1 MTSLERRG
9 NAIAFAFTA
18 FFFVTF
24 LIFSLALKFKPQ
36 EKFQALTINLASSPV
51 EKKSLPET
59 TLQKKNL
66 PSENQS
72 SKEVEKIKSVEA
84 KKVPEEKSVSKKNE
98 IAKKELPASSEKQNT
113 FEEPKI
119 KRSVEQLMAENNSSA
134 KKTAEWNENFFD
146 DSQTVQSKN
155 IFEAQNKSSVK
166 SSVEGTAAKS
176 SAEKNSGVSSSS
188 ESARSGNEDV
198 SEETKNSLAN
208 IKNTFSSSSVS
219 GNIKSKTSVASQ
231 TAGGKLSIKMSDG
244 KSRELLYPKNPV
256 IFISEENAR
265 LVDETKKVIVCFKVR
280 ADGTVPLTG
289 ISIVPSSLLPLQ
301 IQAEIKEQIQ
311 LWRFSEESSGLDGTA
326 SFDYT
331 LEIR

>member
-18 FFFVTF
+18 FFFLAF
-24 LIFSLALKFKPQ
+24 LIFSLAVKFKPQ
-36 EKFQALTINLASSPV
+36 EKFQVLTINLASFPI
-51 EKKSLPET
+51 EKKSLQET
-59 TLQKKNL
+59 TLQKKDV
-66 PSENQS
+66 PSKNQS
-72 SKEVEKIKSVEA
+72 SKDVEKIKPVEP
-84 KKVPEEKSVSKKNE
+84 KKIPEEKSSSQKNK
-98 IAKKELPASSEKQNT
+98 IVKNGLPVSSEKQKT

-119 KRSVEQLMAENNSSA
+119 KKSVEQLMAENNSSA
-134 KKTAEWNENFFD
+134 KKTAEWNESFFD

-155 IFEAQNKSSVK
+155 ISEAQNKSSVK

-176 SAEKNSGVSSSS
+176 SAEKTSGVSSSS
-188 ESARSGNEDV
+188 ESAGSGNADV
-198 SEETKNSLAN
+198 SEETESSLAN
-208 IKNTFSSSSVS
+208 IKNTFSSSVS

-231 TAGGKLSIKMSDG
+231 NSGGKLSIKMSDG

-256 IFISEENAR
+256 IFISEENAK
-265 LVDETKKVIVCFKVR
+265 LVDETKKVIVRFKVR
-280 ADGTVPLTG
+280 ADGTVPVTG
-289 ISIVPSSLLPLQ
+289 ISILPSSLLPLQ

>member
-18 FFFVTF
+18 FFFLAF
-24 LIFSLALKFKPQ
+24 LIFSLAVKFKPQ
-36 EKFQALTINLASSPV
+36 EKFQVLTINLASFPV
-51 EKKSLPET
+51 EKKSLQET
-59 TLQKKNL
+59 TLQKKDV
-66 PSENQS
+66 PSKNQS
-72 SKEVEKIKSVEA
+72 SKDVEKIKPVEP
-84 KKVPEEKSVSKKNE
+84 KKIPEEKSSSQKNK
-98 IAKKELPASSEKQNT
+98 IVKNGLPVSSEKQKT

-119 KRSVEQLMAENNSSA
+119 KKSVEQLMAENNSSA

-155 IFEAQNKSSVK
+155 ISEAQNKSSVK

-176 SAEKNSGVSSSS
+176 SAEKTSGVSSSS
-188 ESARSGNEDV
+188 ESAGSGNADV
-198 SEETKNSLAN
+198 SEETKSSLAN
-208 IKNTFSSSSVS
+208 IKNTFSSSVS

-231 TAGGKLSIKMSDG
+231 NSGGKLSIKMSDG

-256 IFISEENAR
+256 IFISEENAK
-265 LVDETKKVIVCFKVR
+265 LVDETKKVIVRFKVR
-280 ADGTVPLTG
+280 ADGTVPVTG
-289 ISIVPSSLLPLQ
+289 ISILPSSLLPLQ

>member
-18 FFFVTF
+18 FFFLAF
-24 LIFSLALKFKPQ
+24 LIFSLAVKFKPQ
-36 EKFQALTINLASSPV
+36 EKFQVLTINLASFPI
-51 EKKSLPET
+51 EKKSLQET
-59 TLQKKNL
+59 TLQKKDV
-66 PSENQS
+66 PSKNQS
-72 SKEVEKIKSVEA
+72 SKAVEKIKPVEP
-84 KKVPEEKSVSKKNE
+84 KKIPEEKSSSQKNK
-98 IAKKELPASSEKQNT
+98 IVKNGLPVSSEKQKT

-119 KRSVEQLMAENNSSA
+119 KKSVEQLMAENNSSA
-134 KKTAEWNENFFD
+134 KKTAEWNESFFD

-155 IFEAQNKSSVK
+155 ISEAQNKSSVK

-176 SAEKNSGVSSSS
+176 SAEKTSGVSSSS
-188 ESARSGNEDV
+188 ESAGSGNADV
-198 SEETKNSLAN
+198 SEETKSSLAN
-208 IKNTFSSSSVS
+208 IKNTFSSSVS

-231 TAGGKLSIKMSDG
+231 NSGGKLSIKMSDG

-256 IFISEENAR
+256 IFISEENAK
-265 LVDETKKVIVCFKVR
+265 LVDETKKVIVRFKVR
-280 ADGTVPLTG
+280 ADGTVPVTG
-289 ISIVPSSLLPLQ
+289 ISILPSSLLPLQ

>member
-9 NAIAFAFTA
+9 NAIAFVFTA
-18 FFFVTF
+18 FFFLAF
-24 LIFSLALKFKPQ
+24 LIFSLAVKFKPQ
-36 EKFQALTINLASSPV
+36 EKFQVLTINLASFPV
-51 EKKSLPET
+51 EKKSLQET
-59 TLQKKNL
+59 TLQKKDV
-66 PSENQS
+66 PSKNQS
-72 SKEVEKIKSVEA
+72 SKDVEKIKPVEP
-84 KKVPEEKSVSKKNE
+84 KKIPEEKSSSQKNK
-98 IAKKELPASSEKQNT
+98 IVKNGLPVSSEKQKT

-119 KRSVEQLMAENNSSA
+119 KKSVEQLMAENNSSA
-134 KKTAEWNENFFD
+134 KKTAEWNESFFD

-155 IFEAQNKSSVK
+155 ISEAQNKSSVK

-176 SAEKNSGVSSSS
+176 SAEKTSGVSSSS
-188 ESARSGNEDV
+188 ESAGSVNADV
-198 SEETKNSLAN
+198 SEETKSSLAN
-208 IKNTFSSSSVS
+208 IKNTFSSSVS

-231 TAGGKLSIKMSDG
+231 NSGGKLSIKMSDG

-256 IFISEENAR
+256 IFISEENAK
-265 LVDETKKVIVCFKVR
+265 LVDETKKVIVRFKVR
-280 ADGTVPLTG
+280 ADGTVPVTG
-289 ISIVPSSLLPLQ
+289 ISILPSSLLPLQ

>member
-18 FFFVTF
+18 FFFLAF
-24 LIFSLALKFKPQ
+24 LIFSLAVKFKPQ
-36 EKFQALTINLASSPV
+36 EKFQVLTINLASFPV
-51 EKKSLPET
+51 EKKSLQET
-59 TLQKKNL
+59 TLQKKDV
-66 PSENQS
+66 PSKNQS
-72 SKEVEKIKSVEA
+72 SKDVEKIKPVEP
-84 KKVPEEKSVSKKNE
+84 KKIPEEKSSSQKNK
-98 IAKKELPASSEKQNT
+98 IVKNGLPVSSEKQKT

-119 KRSVEQLMAENNSSA
+119 KKSVEQLMAENNSSA
-134 KKTAEWNENFFD
+134 KKTAEWNESFFD
-146 DSQTVQSKN
+146 DSQTVQSRN
-155 IFEAQNKSSVK
+155 ISEAQNKSSVK

-176 SAEKNSGVSSSS
+176 SAEKTSGVSSSS
-188 ESARSGNEDV
+188 ELAGSGNADV
-198 SEETKNSLAN
+198 SEETKSSLAN
-208 IKNTFSSSSVS
+208 IKNTFSSSVS

-231 TAGGKLSIKMSDG
+231 NSGGKLSIKMSDG

-256 IFISEENAR
+256 IFISEENAK
-265 LVDETKKVIVCFKVR
+265 LVDETKKVIVRFKVR
-280 ADGTVPLTG
+280 ADGTVPVTG
-289 ISIVPSSLLPLQ
+289 ISILPSSLLPLQ

>member
-9 NAIAFAFTA
+9 NAIAFVFTA
-18 FFFVTF
+18 FFFLAF
-24 LIFSLALKFKPQ
+24 LIFSLAVKFKPQ
-36 EKFQALTINLASSPV
+36 EKFQVLTINLASFPV
-51 EKKSLPET
+51 EKKSLQET
-59 TLQKKNL
+59 TLQKKDV
-66 PSENQS
+66 PSKNQS
-72 SKEVEKIKSVEA
+72 SKDVEKIKPVEP
-84 KKVPEEKSVSKKNE
+84 KKIPEEKSSSQKNK
-98 IAKKELPASSEKQNT
+98 IVKNGLPVSSEKQKT

-119 KRSVEQLMAENNSSA
+119 KKSVEQLMAENNSSA
-134 KKTAEWNENFFD
+134 KKTAEWNESFFD

-155 IFEAQNKSSVK
+155 ISEAQNKSSVK

-176 SAEKNSGVSSSS
+176 SAEKTSGVSSSS
-188 ESARSGNEDV
+188 ESARGGNADV
-198 SEETKNSLAN
+198 SEETKSSLAN
-208 IKNTFSSSSVS
+208 IKNTFSSSVS

-231 TAGGKLSIKMSDG
+231 NSGGKLSIKMSDG

-256 IFISEENAR
+256 IFISEENAK
-265 LVDETKKVIVCFKVR
+265 LVDETKKVIVRFKVR
-280 ADGTVPLTG
+280 ADGTVPVTG
-289 ISIVPSSLLPLQ
+289 ISILPSSLLPLQ

>member
-18 FFFVTF
+18 FFFLAF
-24 LIFSLALKFKPQ
+24 LIFSLAVKFKPQ
-36 EKFQALTINLASSPV
+36 EKFQVLTINLASFPV
-51 EKKSLPET
+51 EKKSLQET
-59 TLQKKNL
+59 TLQKKDV
-66 PSENQS
+66 PSKNQS
-72 SKEVEKIKSVEA
+72 SKAVEKIKPVEP
-84 KKVPEEKSVSKKNE
+84 KKIPEEKSSSQKNK
-98 IAKKELPASSEKQNT
+98 IVKNGLPVSSEKQKS

-119 KRSVEQLMAENNSSA
+119 KKSVEQLMAENNSSA
-134 KKTAEWNENFFD
+134 KKTAEWNESFFD

-155 IFEAQNKSSVK
+155 ISEAQNKSSVK

-176 SAEKNSGVSSSS
+176 SAEKTSGVSSSS
-188 ESARSGNEDV
+188 ESAGSGNADV
-198 SEETKNSLAN
+198 SEETKSSLAN
-208 IKNTFSSSSVS
+208 IKNTFSSSVS

-231 TAGGKLSIKMSDG
+231 NSGGKLSIKMSDG

-256 IFISEENAR
+256 IFISEENAK
-265 LVDETKKVIVCFKVR
+265 LVDETKKVIVRFKVR
-280 ADGTVPLTG
+280 ADGTVPVTG
-289 ISIVPSSLLPLQ
+289 ISILPSSLLPLQ

>member
-9 NAIAFAFTA
+9 NAIALAFTA
-18 FFFVTF
+18 FFFVAF
-24 LIFSLALKFKPQ
+24 LIFSLAVKFKPQ
-36 EKFQALTINLASSPV
+36 EKFQALTINLASFPV

-59 TLQKKNL
+59 TLQKKNV
-66 PSENQS
+66 PSKNQS
-72 SKEVEKIKSVEA
+72 SKEVENIKSVEP
-84 KKVPEEKSVSKKNE
+84 KKISEEKSVSQKNE
-98 IAKKELPASSEKQNT
+98 IEKKESASSEKQKT

-119 KRSVEQLMAENNSSA
+119 KKSVEQLMVENNSSA

-155 IFEAQNKSSVK
+155 VSEVKNKVLSK

-176 SAEKNSGVSSSS
+176 SVEKQSGVSSSS
-188 ESARSGNEDV
+188 ESTGNKNSEA

-208 IKNTFSSSSVS
+208 IKNTFSSSVS

-231 TAGGKLSIKMSDG
+231 NAGGKLSIKMSDG

-256 IFISEENAR
+256 IFISEENAK
-265 LVDETKKVIVCFKVR
+265 LVDETKKVIVRFKVL
-280 ADGTVPLTG
+280 ADGTVPVTG
-289 ISIVPSSLLPLQ
+289 ISIVPSSLLPPQ
-301 IQAEIKEQIQ
+301 IQTEIKEQIQ

>member
-9 NAIAFAFTA
+9 NAIAFAFTV
-18 FFFVTF
+18 FFFFGF
-24 LIFSLALKFKPQ
+24 LIFSLAVKFKPQ
-36 EKFQALTINLASSPV
+36 EKFQVLTINLASFPV

-59 TLQKKNL
+59 TLQKKDV
-66 PSENQS
+66 PSKNQS
-72 SKEVEKIKSVEA
+72 SKDVEKIKPVEP
-84 KKVPEEKSVSKKNE
+84 KKIPEEKSSSQKNK
-98 IAKKELPASSEKQNT
+98 IVKNGLPVSSEKQKT

-119 KRSVEQLMAENNSSA
+119 KKSVEQLMAENNSSA
-134 KKTAEWNENFFD
+134 KKTAEWNESFFD

-155 IFEAQNKSSVK
+155 ISEAQNKSSVK

-176 SAEKNSGVSSSS
+176 SAEKTSGVSSSS
-188 ESARSGNEDV
+188 ESAGSGNADV
-198 SEETKNSLAN
+198 SEETKSSLAN
-208 IKNTFSSSSVS
+208 IKNTFSSSVS

-231 TAGGKLSIKMSDG
+231 NSGGKLSIKMSDG

-256 IFISEENAR
+256 IFISEENAK
-265 LVDETKKVIVCFKVR
+265 LVDETKKVIVRFKVR
-280 ADGTVPLTG
+280 ADGTVPVTG
-289 ISIVPSSLLPLQ
+289 ISILPSSLLPLQ

>member
-18 FFFVTF
+18 FFFLAF
-24 LIFSLALKFKPQ
+24 LIFSLAVKFKPQ
-36 EKFQALTINLASSPV
+36 EKFQALTINLTSSPV

-59 TLQKKNL
+59 TLQKKNV
-66 PSENQS
+66 PSENQNL
-72 SKEVEKIKSVEA
+72 KEVEKTKTVEA
-84 KKVPEEKSVSKKNE
+84 KKIPEEKSVSQKNE
-98 IAKKELPASSEKQNT
+98 IVKKELPASSEKQNT

-119 KRSVEQLMAENNSSA
+119 KKSVEQLMAENNSSS
-134 KKTAEWNENFFD
+134 KKTAEWNEIFFD

-176 SAEKNSGVSSSS
+176 SAEKKSGVSSSS
-188 ESARSGNEDV
+188 ESARSGNENV

-208 IKNTFSSSSVS
+208 IKNTFSSSVS

-231 TAGGKLSIKMSDG
+231 SAGGKLSIKMSDG

-256 IFISEENAR
+256 IFISEENAK
-265 LVDETKKVIVCFKVR
+265 LVDETKKVIVRFKVR

-289 ISIVPSSLLPLQ
+289 ISIVPSSLLPPQ

-311 LWRFSEESSGLDGTA
+311 LWRFSEEPSGLDGTA

>member
-18 FFFVTF
+18 FFFLAF
-24 LIFSLALKFKPQ
+24 LIFSLAVKFKPQ
-36 EKFQALTINLASSPV
+36 EKFQVLTINLASFPV
-51 EKKSLPET
+51 EKKSLQET
-59 TLQKKNL
+59 TLQKKDV
-66 PSENQS
+66 PSKNKS
-72 SKEVEKIKSVEA
+72 SKDVEKIKPVEP
-84 KKVPEEKSVSKKNE
+84 KKIPEEKSSSQKNK
-98 IAKKELPASSEKQNT
+98 IVKNGLPVSSEKQKT

-119 KRSVEQLMAENNSSA
+119 KKSVEQLMAENNSSA

-155 IFEAQNKSSVK
+155 ISEAQNKSSVK

-176 SAEKNSGVSSSS
+176 SAEKTSGVSSSS
-188 ESARSGNEDV
+188 ESAGSGNADV
-198 SEETKNSLAN
+198 SEETKSSLAN
-208 IKNTFSSSSVS
+208 IKNTFSSSVS

-231 TAGGKLSIKMSDG
+231 NSGGKLSIKMSDG

-256 IFISEENAR
+256 IFISEENAK
-265 LVDETKKVIVCFKVR
+265 LVDETKKVIVRFKVR
-280 ADGTVPLTG
+280 ADGTVPVTG
-289 ISIVPSSLLPLQ
+289 ISILPSSLLPLQ

>member
-18 FFFVTF
+18 FFFLGF
-24 LIFSLALKFKPQ
+24 LIFSLAVKFKPQ
-36 EKFQALTINLASSPV
+36 EKFQVLTINLASFPV

-59 TLQKKNL
+59 TLQKKDV
-66 PSENQS
+66 PSKNQS
-72 SKEVEKIKSVEA
+72 SKDVEKIKPVEP
-84 KKVPEEKSVSKKNE
+84 KKNPEEKSSSQKNK
-98 IAKKELPASSEKQNT
+98 IVKNGLPVSSEKQKT

-119 KRSVEQLMAENNSSA
+119 KKSVEQLMTENNSSA
-134 KKTAEWNENFFD
+134 KKTAEWNESFFD

-155 IFEAQNKSSVK
+155 ISEAQNKSSVK

-176 SAEKNSGVSSSS
+176 SAEKTSGVSSSS
-188 ESARSGNEDV
+188 ESARSGNADV
-198 SEETKNSLAN
+198 SEETKSSLAN
-208 IKNTFSSSSVS
+208 IKNTFSSSVS

-231 TAGGKLSIKMSDG
+231 NSGGKLSIKMSDG

-256 IFISEENAR
+256 IFISEENAK
-265 LVDETKKVIVCFKVR
+265 LVDETKKVIVRFKVR
-280 ADGTVPLTG
+280 ADGTVPVTG
-289 ISIVPSSLLPLQ
+289 ISILPSSLLPLQ
-301 IQAEIKEQIQ
+301 IQTEIKEQIQ
-311 LWRFSEESSGLDGTA
+311 LWRFSEESSGVDGTA

>member
-1 MTSLERRG
+1 MTSLEWRG

-18 FFFVTF
+18 FFFLAF
-24 LIFSLALKFKPQ
+24 LIFSLAVKFKPQ
-36 EKFQALTINLASSPV
+36 EKFQVLTINLASFPV
-51 EKKSLPET
+51 EKKSLQET
-59 TLQKKNL
+59 TLQKKDV
-66 PSENQS
+66 PSKNQS
-72 SKEVEKIKSVEA
+72 SKDVEKIKPVEP
-84 KKVPEEKSVSKKNE
+84 KKIPEEKSSSQKNK
-98 IAKKELPASSEKQNT
+98 IVKNGLPVSSEKQKT

-119 KRSVEQLMAENNSSA
+119 KKSVEQLMAENNSSA
-134 KKTAEWNENFFD
+134 KKTAEWNESFFD

-155 IFEAQNKSSVK
+155 ISEAQNKSSVK

-176 SAEKNSGVSSSS
+176 SAEKTSGVSSSS
-188 ESARSGNEDV
+188 ESAGSGNADV
-198 SEETKNSLAN
+198 SEETKSSLAN
-208 IKNTFSSSSVS
+208 IKNTFSSSVS

-231 TAGGKLSIKMSDG
+231 NSGGKLSIKMSDG

-256 IFISEENAR
+256 IFISEENAK
-265 LVDETKKVIVCFKVR
+265 LVDETKKVIVRFKVR
-280 ADGTVPLTG
+280 ADGTVPVTG
-289 ISIVPSSLLPLQ
+289 ISILPSSLLPLQ

>member
-18 FFFVTF
+18 FFFLAF
-24 LIFSLALKFKPQ
+24 LIFSLAVKFKPQ
-36 EKFQALTINLASSPV
+36 EKFQVLTINLASFPI

-59 TLQKKNL
+59 TLQKKDV
-66 PSENQS
+66 PSKNQS
-72 SKEVEKIKSVEA
+72 SKDVEKIKPVEP
-84 KKVPEEKSVSKKNE
+84 KKIPEEKSSSQKNK
-98 IAKKELPASSEKQNT
+98 IVKNGLPVSSEKQKT

-119 KRSVEQLMAENNSSA
+119 KKSVEQLMAENNSSA
-134 KKTAEWNENFFD
+134 KKTAEWNESFFD

-155 IFEAQNKSSVK
+155 ISEAQNKSSVK

-176 SAEKNSGVSSSS
+176 SAGKTSGVSSSS
-188 ESARSGNEDV
+188 ESAGSGNADV
-198 SEETKNSLAN
+198 SEETKSSLAN
-208 IKNTFSSSSVS
+208 IKNTFSSSVS

-231 TAGGKLSIKMSDG
+231 NSGGKLSIKMSDG

-256 IFISEENAR
+256 IFISEENAK
-265 LVDETKKVIVCFKVR
+265 LVDETKKVIVRFKVR
-280 ADGTVPLTG
+280 ADGTVPVTG
-289 ISIVPSSLLPLQ
+289 ISILPSSLLPLQ

>member
-18 FFFVTF
+18 FFFLAF
-24 LIFSLALKFKPQ
+24 LIFSLAVKFKPQ
-36 EKFQALTINLASSPV
+36 EKFQVLTINLASFPV
-51 EKKSLPET
+51 EKKSLQET
-59 TLQKKNL
+59 TLQKKDV
-66 PSENQS
+66 PSKNQS
-72 SKEVEKIKSVEA
+72 SKDVEKIKPVEP
-84 KKVPEEKSVSKKNE
+84 KKIPEEKSSSRKNK
-98 IAKKELPASSEKQNT
+98 IVKNGLPVSSEKQKT

-119 KRSVEQLMAENNSSA
+119 KKSVEQLMAENNSSA
-134 KKTAEWNENFFD
+134 KKTAEWNESFFD

-155 IFEAQNKSSVK
+155 ISEAQNKSSVK

-176 SAEKNSGVSSSS
+176 SAEKTSGVSSSS
-188 ESARSGNEDV
+188 ELARSGNADV
-198 SEETKNSLAN
+198 SEETKSSLAN
-208 IKNTFSSSSVS
+208 IKNTFSSSVS

-231 TAGGKLSIKMSDG
+231 NSGGKLSIKMSDG

-256 IFISEENAR
+256 IFISEENAK
-265 LVDETKKVIVCFKVR
+265 LVDETKKVIVRFKVR
-280 ADGTVPLTG
+280 ADGTVPVTG
-289 ISIVPSSLLPLQ
+289 ISILPSSLLPLQ

>member
-18 FFFVTF
+18 FFFLAF
-24 LIFSLALKFKPQ
+24 LIFSLAVKFKPQ
-36 EKFQALTINLASSPV
+36 EKFQVLTINLASFPV
-51 EKKSLPET
+51 EKKSLQET
-59 TLQKKNL
+59 TLQKKDV
-66 PSENQS
+66 PSKNQS
-72 SKEVEKIKSVEA
+72 SKDVEKIKPVEP
-84 KKVPEEKSVSKKNE
+84 KKIPEEKSSSQKNK
-98 IAKKELPASSEKQNT
+98 IVKNGLPVSSEKQKT

-119 KRSVEQLMAENNSSA
+119 KKSVEQLMAENNSSA
-134 KKTAEWNENFFD
+134 KKTAEWNKSFFD
-146 DSQTVQSKN
+146 DSQTVQSRN
-155 IFEAQNKSSVK
+155 ISEAQNKSSVK

-176 SAEKNSGVSSSS
+176 SAEKTSGVSSSS
-188 ESARSGNEDV
+188 ELAGSGNADV
-198 SEETKNSLAN
+198 SEETKSSLAN
-208 IKNTFSSSSVS
+208 IKNTFSSSVS

-231 TAGGKLSIKMSDG
+231 NSGGKLSIKMSDG

-256 IFISEENAR
+256 IFISEENAK
-265 LVDETKKVIVCFKVR
+265 LVDETKKVIVRFKVR
-280 ADGTVPLTG
+280 ADGTVPVTG
-289 ISIVPSSLLPLQ
+289 ISILPSSLLPLQ

>member
-18 FFFVTF
+18 FFFLAF
-24 LIFSLALKFKPQ
+24 LIFSLAVKFKPQ
-36 EKFQALTINLASSPV
+36 EKFQVLTINLASFPV
-51 EKKSLPET
+51 EKKSLQET
-59 TLQKKNL
+59 TLQKKDV
-66 PSENQS
+66 PSKNQS
-72 SKEVEKIKSVEA
+72 SKDVEKIKPVEP
-84 KKVPEEKSVSKKNE
+84 KKIPEEKSSSQKNK
-98 IAKKELPASSEKQNT
+98 IVKNGLPVSSEKQKT

-119 KRSVEQLMAENNSSA
+119 KKSIEQLMAENNSSA
-134 KKTAEWNENFFD
+134 KKTAEWNESFFD

-155 IFEAQNKSSVK
+155 ISEAQNKSSVK

-176 SAEKNSGVSSSS
+176 SAEKTSGVSSSS
-188 ESARSGNEDV
+188 ESAGSGNADV
-198 SEETKNSLAN
+198 SEETKSSLAN
-208 IKNTFSSSSVS
+208 IKNTFSSSVS

-231 TAGGKLSIKMSDG
+231 NSGGKLSIKMSDG
-244 KSRELLYPKNPV
+244 KSRDLLYPKNPV
-256 IFISEENAR
+256 IFISEENAK
-265 LVDETKKVIVCFKVR
+265 LVDETKKVIVRFKVR
-280 ADGTVPLTG
+280 ADGTVPVTG
-289 ISIVPSSLLPLQ
+289 ISILPSSLLPLQ

>member
-18 FFFVTF
+18 FFFLAF
-24 LIFSLALKFKPQ
+24 LIFSLAVKFKPQ
-36 EKFQALTINLASSPV
+36 EKFQVLTINLASFPV
-51 EKKSLPET
+51 EKKSLQET
-59 TLQKKNL
+59 TLQKKDV
-66 PSENQS
+66 PSKNQS
-72 SKEVEKIKSVEA
+72 SKDVEKIKPVEP
-84 KKVPEEKSVSKKNE
+84 KKIPEEKSSSQKNK
-98 IAKKELPASSEKQNT
+98 IVKNGLPVSSEKQKT

-119 KRSVEQLMAENNSSA
+119 KKSVEQLMAENNSSA
-134 KKTAEWNENFFD
+134 KKTAEWNESFFD

-155 IFEAQNKSSVK
+155 ISEAQNKSSVK

-176 SAEKNSGVSSSS
+176 SAEKTSGVSSSS
-188 ESARSGNEDV
+188 ESAGSGNADV
-198 SEETKNSLAN
+198 SEETKSSLAN
-208 IKNTFSSSSVS
+208 IKNTFSSSVS

-231 TAGGKLSIKMSDG
+231 NSGGKLSIKMSDG

-256 IFISEENAR
+256 IFISEENAK
-265 LVDETKKVIVCFKVR
+265 LVDETKKVIVRFKVR
-280 ADGTVPLTG
+280 ADGTVPITG
-289 ISIVPSSLLPLQ
+289 ISILPSSLLPLQ

>member
-18 FFFVTF
+18 FFFLAF
-24 LIFSLALKFKPQ
+24 LIFSLAVKFKPQ
-36 EKFQALTINLASSPV
+36 EKFQVLTINLASFPV

-59 TLQKKNL
+59 TLQKKDV
-66 PSENQS
+66 PSKNQS
-72 SKEVEKIKSVEA
+72 SKDVEKIKPVEP
-84 KKVPEEKSVSKKNE
+84 KKIPEEKSSSQKNK
-98 IAKKELPASSEKQNT
+98 IVKNGLPVSSEKQKT

-119 KRSVEQLMAENNSSA
+119 KKSVEQLMAENNSSA
-134 KKTAEWNENFFD
+134 KKTAEWNESFFD

-155 IFEAQNKSSVK
+155 ISEAQNKSSVK

-176 SAEKNSGVSSSS
+176 SAEKTSGVSSSS
-188 ESARSGNEDV
+188 ESAGSGNADV
-198 SEETKNSLAN
+198 SEETKSSLAN
-208 IKNTFSSSSVS
+208 IKNTFSSSVS

-231 TAGGKLSIKMSDG
+231 NSGGKLSIKMSDG

-256 IFISEENAR
+256 IFISEENAK
-265 LVDETKKVIVCFKVR
+265 LVDETKKVIVRFKVR
-280 ADGTVPLTG
+280 ADGTVPVTG
-289 ISIVPSSLLPLQ
+289 ISILPSSLLPLQ
-301 IQAEIKEQIQ
+301 IQTEIKEQIQ

>member
-18 FFFVTF
+18 FFFLAF
-24 LIFSLALKFKPQ
+24 LIFSLAVKFKPQ
-36 EKFQALTINLASSPV
+36 EKFQVLTINLASFPV
-51 EKKSLPET
+51 EKKSLQET
-59 TLQKKNL
+59 TLQKKDV
-66 PSENQS
+66 PSKNQS
-72 SKEVEKIKSVEA
+72 SKDVEKIKPVEP
-84 KKVPEEKSVSKKNE
+84 KKIPEEKSSSQKNK
-98 IAKKELPASSEKQNT
+98 IVKNGLPVSSEKQKA

-119 KRSVEQLMAENNSSA
+119 KKSVEQLMAENNSSA
-134 KKTAEWNENFFD
+134 KKTAEWNESFFD

-155 IFEAQNKSSVK
+155 ISEAQNKSSVK

-176 SAEKNSGVSSSS
+176 SAEKTSGVSSSS
-188 ESARSGNEDV
+188 ESAGSGNADV
-198 SEETKNSLAN
+198 SEETKSSLAN
-208 IKNTFSSSSVS
+208 IKNTFSSSVS

-231 TAGGKLSIKMSDG
+231 NSGGKLSIKMSDG

-256 IFISEENAR
+256 IFISEENAK
-265 LVDETKKVIVCFKVR
+265 LVDETKKVIVRFKVR
-280 ADGTVPLTG
+280 ADGTVPVTG
-289 ISIVPSSLLPLQ
+289 ISILPSSLLPLQ

>member
-18 FFFVTF
+18 FFFLAF
-24 LIFSLALKFKPQ
+24 LIFSLAVKFKPQ
-36 EKFQALTINLASSPV
+36 EKFQTLTINLASSPV

-59 TLQKKNL
+59 TLQKKNVPL
-66 PSENQS
+66 ENQS
-72 SKEVEKIKSVEA
+72 SKEVEKIKSVEP
-84 KKVPEEKSVSKKNE
+84 KKIPEEKSVSQKNE
-98 IAKKELPASSEKQNT
+98 IVKKESESSEKQKI

-119 KRSVEQLMAENNSSA
+119 KKSVEQLMAENNSSA
-134 KKTAEWNENFFD
+134 KKTSEWNENFFD

-155 IFEAQNKSSVK
+155 VSEAQNKVQAK
-166 SSVEGTAAKS
+166 SSIEGTAAKS
-176 SAEKNSGVSSSS
+176 SAEKTSGVSSSS
-188 ESARSGNEDV
+188 ESVENGNSEAL
-198 SEETKNSLAN
+198 EETKNSLAN
-208 IKNTFSSSSVS
+208 IKNTFSSSVS

-231 TAGGKLSIKMSDG
+231 NLGGKLSIKMSDG

-256 IFISEENAR
+256 IFISEENAK
-265 LVDETKKVIVCFKVR
+265 LVDETKKVIVRFKVR

-289 ISIVPSSLLPLQ
+289 ISIVPSSLLPPQ

-311 LWRFSEESSGLDGTA
+311 FWRFSEEASGLDGTA

>member
-18 FFFVTF
+18 FFFLVF
-24 LIFSLALKFKPQ
+24 LIFSLAVKFKPQ
-36 EKFQALTINLASSPV
+36 EKFQVLTINLASFPV
-51 EKKSLPET
+51 EKKSLQET
-59 TLQKKNL
+59 TLQKKDV
-66 PSENQS
+66 PSKNQS
-72 SKEVEKIKSVEA
+72 SKDVEKIKPVEP
-84 KKVPEEKSVSKKNE
+84 KKIPEEKSSSRKNK
-98 IAKKELPASSEKQNT
+98 IVKNGLPVSSEKQKT

-119 KRSVEQLMAENNSSA
+119 KKSIEQLMAENNSSA
-134 KKTAEWNENFFD
+134 KKTAEWNESFFD

-155 IFEAQNKSSVK
+155 ISEAQNKSSVK

-176 SAEKNSGVSSSS
+176 SAEKTSGVSSSS
-188 ESARSGNEDV
+188 ESAGSGNADV
-198 SEETKNSLAN
+198 SEETKSSLAN
-208 IKNTFSSSSVS
+208 IKNTFSSSVS

-231 TAGGKLSIKMSDG
+231 NSGGKLSIKMSDG

-256 IFISEENAR
+256 IFISEENAK
-265 LVDETKKVIVCFKVR
+265 LVDETKKVIVRFKVR
-280 ADGTVPLTG
+280 ADGTVPVTG
-289 ISIVPSSLLPLQ
+289 ISILPSSLLPLQ

>member
-18 FFFVTF
+18 FFFLAF
-24 LIFSLALKFKPQ
+24 LIFSLAVKFKPQ
-36 EKFQALTINLASSPV
+36 EKFQVLTINLASFPV
-51 EKKSLPET
+51 EKKSLQET
-59 TLQKKNL
+59 TLQKKDV
-66 PSENQS
+66 PSKNQS
-72 SKEVEKIKSVEA
+72 SKAVEKIKPVEP
-84 KKVPEEKSVSKKNE
+84 KKIPEEKSSSQKNKIVKKG
-98 IAKKELPASSEKQNT
+98 LPVSSEKQKT

-119 KRSVEQLMAENNSSA
+119 KKSIEQLMAENNSSA
-134 KKTAEWNENFFD
+134 KKTAEWNESFFD

-155 IFEAQNKSSVK
+155 ISEAQNKSSVK

-176 SAEKNSGVSSSS
+176 SAEKTSGVSSSS
-188 ESARSGNEDV
+188 ESAGSGNADV
-198 SEETKNSLAN
+198 SEETKSSLAN
-208 IKNTFSSSSVS
+208 IKNTFSSSVS

-231 TAGGKLSIKMSDG
+231 NSGGKLSIKMSDG
-244 KSRELLYPKNPV
+244 KSREILYPKNPV
-256 IFISEENAR
+256 IFISEENAK
-265 LVDETKKVIVCFKVR
+265 LVDETKKVIVRFKVR
-280 ADGTVPLTG
+280 ADGTVPVTG
-289 ISIVPSSLLPLQ
+289 ISILPSSLLPLQ

>member
-18 FFFVTF
+18 FFFLAF
-24 LIFSLALKFKPQ
+24 LIFSLAVKFKPQ
-36 EKFQALTINLASSPV
+36 EKFQVLTINLASFPV
-51 EKKSLPET
+51 EKKSLQET
-59 TLQKKNL
+59 TLQKKDV
-66 PSENQS
+66 PSKNQS
-72 SKEVEKIKSVEA
+72 SKDVEKIKPVEP
-84 KKVPEEKSVSKKNE
+84 KKIPEEKSSSQKNKIVKNGLPVS
-98 IAKKELPASSEKQNT
+98 SGKQKT

-119 KRSVEQLMAENNSSA
+119 KKSVEQLMAENNSSA
-134 KKTAEWNENFFD
+134 KKTAEWNESFFD

-155 IFEAQNKSSVK
+155 ISEAQNKSSGK

-176 SAEKNSGVSSSS
+176 SAGKTSGVSSSS
-188 ESARSGNEDV
+188 ESAGSGNADV
-198 SEETKNSLAN
+198 SEETKSSLAN
-208 IKNTFSSSSVS
+208 IKNTFSSSVS

-231 TAGGKLSIKMSDG
+231 NSGGKLSIKMSDG

-256 IFISEENAR
+256 IFISEENAK
-265 LVDETKKVIVCFKVR
+265 LVDETKKVIVRFKVR
-280 ADGTVPLTG
+280 ADGTVPVTG
-289 ISIVPSSLLPLQ
+289 ISILPSSLLPLQ

>member
-18 FFFVTF
+18 FFFLAF
-24 LIFSLALKFKPQ
+24 LIFSLAVKFKPQ
-36 EKFQALTINLASSPV
+36 EKFQVLTINLASFPV
-51 EKKSLPET
+51 EKKSLQET
-59 TLQKKNL
+59 TLQKKDV
-66 PSENQS
+66 PSKNQS
-72 SKEVEKIKSVEA
+72 SKDVEKIKPVEP
-84 KKVPEEKSVSKKNE
+84 KKIPEEKSSSQKNK
-98 IAKKELPASSEKQNT
+98 IVKNGLPVSSEKQKT

-119 KRSVEQLMAENNSSA
+119 KKSVEQLMAENNSYA
-134 KKTAEWNENFFD
+134 KKTAEWNESFFD

-155 IFEAQNKSSVK
+155 ISEAQNKSSVK

-176 SAEKNSGVSSSS
+176 SAEKTSGVSSSS
-188 ESARSGNEDV
+188 ESARSGNADV
-198 SEETKNSLAN
+198 SEETKSSLAN
-208 IKNTFSSSSVS
+208 IKNTFSSSVS

-231 TAGGKLSIKMSDG
+231 NSGGKLSIKMSDG

-256 IFISEENAR
+256 IFISEENAK
-265 LVDETKKVIVCFKVR
+265 LVDETKKVIVRFKVR
-280 ADGTVPLTG
+280 ADGTVPVTG
-289 ISIVPSSLLPLQ
+289 ISILPSSLLPLQ

-311 LWRFSEESSGLDGTA
+311 PWRFSEESSGLDGTA

>member
-18 FFFVTF
+18 FFFLAF
-24 LIFSLALKFKPQ
+24 LIFSLAVKFKPQ
-36 EKFQALTINLASSPV
+36 EKFQVLTINLASFPV
-51 EKKSLPET
+51 EKKSLQET
-59 TLQKKNL
+59 TLQKKDV
-66 PSENQS
+66 PSKNQS
-72 SKEVEKIKSVEA
+72 SKDVEKIKPVEP
-84 KKVPEEKSVSKKNE
+84 KKIPEEKSSSQKNKIVKKG
-98 IAKKELPASSEKQNT
+98 LPVSSEKQKT

-119 KRSVEQLMAENNSSA
+119 KKSVEQLMAENNSSA
-134 KKTAEWNENFFD
+134 KKTAEWNESFFD

-155 IFEAQNKSSVK
+155 ISEAQNKSSVK

-176 SAEKNSGVSSSS
+176 SAEKTSGVSSSS
-188 ESARSGNEDV
+188 ESAGSGNADV
-198 SEETKNSLAN
+198 SEETKSSLAN
-208 IKNTFSSSSVS
+208 IKNTFSSSVS

-231 TAGGKLSIKMSDG
+231 NSDGKLSIKMSDG

-256 IFISEENAR
+256 IFISEENAK
-265 LVDETKKVIVCFKVR
+265 LVDETKKVIVRFKVR
-280 ADGTVPLTG
+280 ADGTVPVTG
-289 ISIVPSSLLPLQ
+289 ISILPSSLLPLQ

>member
-18 FFFVTF
+18 FFFLAF
-24 LIFSLALKFKPQ
+24 LIFSLAVKFKPQ
-36 EKFQALTINLASSPV
+36 EKFQVLTINLASFPV
-51 EKKSLPET
+51 EKKSLQET
-59 TLQKKNL
+59 TLQKKDV
-66 PSENQS
+66 PSKNKS
-72 SKEVEKIKSVEA
+72 SKDVEKIKPVEP
-84 KKVPEEKSVSKKNE
+84 KKIPEEKSSSQKNK
-98 IAKKELPASSEKQNT
+98 IVKNGLPVSSEKQKT

-119 KRSVEQLMAENNSSA
+119 KKSVEQLMAENNSSA
-134 KKTAEWNENFFD
+134 KKTAEWNESFFD

-155 IFEAQNKSSVK
+155 ISEEQNKSSVK

-176 SAEKNSGVSSSS
+176 SAEKTSGVSSSS
-188 ESARSGNEDV
+188 ESAGSGNADV
-198 SEETKNSLAN
+198 SEETKSSLAN
-208 IKNTFSSSSVS
+208 IKNTFSSSVS

-231 TAGGKLSIKMSDG
+231 NSGGKLSIKMSDG

-256 IFISEENAR
+256 IFISKENAK
-265 LVDETKKVIVCFKVR
+265 LVDETKKVIVRFKVR
-280 ADGTVPLTG
+280 ADGTVPVTG
-289 ISIVPSSLLPLQ
+289 ISILPSSLLPLQ

>member
-18 FFFVTF
+18 FFFLAF
-24 LIFSLALKFKPQ
+24 LIFSLAVKFKPQ
-36 EKFQALTINLASSPV
+36 EKFQVLTINLASFPV
-51 EKKSLPET
+51 EKKSLQET
-59 TLQKKNL
+59 TLQKKDV
-66 PSENQS
+66 PSKNQS
-72 SKEVEKIKSVEA
+72 SKDVEKIKPVEP
-84 KKVPEEKSVSKKNE
+84 KKIPEEKSTSQKNK
-98 IAKKELPASSEKQNT
+98 IVKNGLPVSSEKQKT

-119 KRSVEQLMAENNSSA
+119 KKSVEQLMAENNSSA
-134 KKTAEWNENFFD
+134 KKTAEWNESFFD

-155 IFEAQNKSSVK
+155 ISEAQNKSSVK

-176 SAEKNSGVSSSS
+176 SAEKTSGVSSSS
-188 ESARSGNEDV
+188 ESAGSGNADV
-198 SEETKNSLAN
+198 SEETKSSLAN
-208 IKNTFSSSSVS
+208 IKNTFSSSVS

-231 TAGGKLSIKMSDG
+231 NSGGKLSIKMSDG

-256 IFISEENAR
+256 IFISEENAK
-265 LVDETKKVIVCFKVR
+265 LVDETKKVIVRFKVR
-280 ADGTVPLTG
+280 ADGTVPVTG
-289 ISIVPSSLLPLQ
+289 ISILPSSLLPLQ

>member
-18 FFFVTF
+18 FFFFAF
-24 LIFSLALKFKPQ
+24 LIFSLAVKFKPQ
-36 EKFQALTINLASSPV
+36 EKFQTLTINFATSPV

-59 TLQKKNL
+59 TLQKKNVPL
-66 PSENQS
+66 ENQS
-72 SKEVEKIKSVEA
+72 SKEVEKIKSVEP
-84 KKVPEEKSVSKKNE
+84 KKISEEKSVSQKNE
-98 IAKKELPASSEKQNT
+98 IVKKESPASSEKQKA

-119 KRSVEQLMAENNSSA
+119 KKSVEQLMAENNSSS

-155 IFEAQNKSSVK
+155 VSESQNKVQAK
-166 SSVEGTAAKS
+166 SSIEGTAAKS
-176 SAEKNSGVSSSS
+176 SAEKTSGVSSSS
-188 ESARSGNEDV
+188 ESAENGTADAL
-198 SEETKNSLAN
+198 EETKNSLAN
-208 IKNTFSSSSVS
+208 IKNTFSSSVS

-231 TAGGKLSIKMSDG
+231 NSGGKLSIKMSDG

-256 IFISEENAR
+256 IFISEENAK
-265 LVDETKKVIVCFKVR
+265 LVDETKKVIVRFKVR

-289 ISIVPSSLLPLQ
+289 ISIVPSSLLPPQ

-311 LWRFSEESSGLDGTA
+311 LWRFSEETSGLDGTA

>member
-18 FFFVTF
+18 FFFLAF
-24 LIFSLALKFKPQ
+24 LIFSLAVKFKPQ
-36 EKFQALTINLASSPV
+36 EKFQVLKINLASFPV
-51 EKKSLPET
+51 EKKSLQET
-59 TLQKKNL
+59 TLQKKDV
-66 PSENQS
+66 PSKNQS
-72 SKEVEKIKSVEA
+72 SKDVEKIKPVEP
-84 KKVPEEKSVSKKNE
+84 KKIPEEKSSSQKNK
-98 IAKKELPASSEKQNT
+98 IVKNGLPVSSEKQKT

-119 KRSVEQLMAENNSSA
+119 KKSVEQLMAENNSSA
-134 KKTAEWNENFFD
+134 KKTAEWNESFFD

-155 IFEAQNKSSVK
+155 ISEAQNKSSVK

-176 SAEKNSGVSSSS
+176 SAEKTSGVSSSS
-188 ESARSGNEDV
+188 ESAGSGNADV
-198 SEETKNSLAN
+198 SEETKSSLAN
-208 IKNTFSSSSVS
+208 IKNTFSSSVS

-231 TAGGKLSIKMSDG
+231 NSGGKLSIKMSDG

-256 IFISEENAR
+256 IFISEENAK
-265 LVDETKKVIVCFKVR
+265 LVDETKKVIVRFKVR
-280 ADGTVPLTG
+280 ADGTVPVTG
-289 ISIVPSSLLPLQ
+289 ISILPSSLLPLQ

>member
-18 FFFVTF
+18 FFFLGF
-24 LIFSLALKFKPQ
+24 LIFSLAVKFKPQ
-36 EKFQALTINLASSPV
+36 EKFQVLTINLASFPV

-59 TLQKKNL
+59 TLQKKDV
-66 PSENQS
+66 PSKNQS
-72 SKEVEKIKSVEA
+72 SKDVEKIKPVEP
-84 KKVPEEKSVSKKNE
+84 KKNPEEKSSSQKNK
-98 IAKKELPASSEKQNT
+98 IVKNGLPVSSEKQKT

-119 KRSVEQLMAENNSSA
+119 KKSVEQLMTENNSSA
-134 KKTAEWNENFFD
+134 KKTAEWNESFFD

-155 IFEAQNKSSVK
+155 ISEAQNKSSVK

-176 SAEKNSGVSSSS
+176 SAEKTSGVSSSS
-188 ESARSGNEDV
+188 ESARSGNADV
-198 SEETKNSLAN
+198 SEETKSSLAN
-208 IKNTFSSSSVS
+208 IKNTFSSSVS

-231 TAGGKLSIKMSDG
+231 YSGGKLSIKMSDG

-256 IFISEENAR
+256 IFISEENAK
-265 LVDETKKVIVCFKVR
+265 LVDETKKVIVRFKVR
-280 ADGTVPLTG
+280 ADGTVPVTG
-289 ISIVPSSLLPLQ
+289 ISILPSSLLPLQ

>member
-18 FFFVTF
+18 FFFLVF
-24 LIFSLALKFKPQ
+24 LIFSLAVKFKPQ
-36 EKFQALTINLASSPV
+36 EKFQVLTINLASFPV

-59 TLQKKNL
+59 TLQKKDV
-66 PSENQS
+66 PSKNQS
-72 SKEVEKIKSVEA
+72 SKDVEKIKPVEP
-84 KKVPEEKSVSKKNE
+84 KKIPEEKSSSQKNK
-98 IAKKELPASSEKQNT
+98 IVKNGLPVSSEKQKT

-119 KRSVEQLMAENNSSA
+119 KKSVEQLMAENNSSA
-134 KKTAEWNENFFD
+134 KKTAEWNESFFD

-155 IFEAQNKSSVK
+155 ISEAQNKSSVK

-176 SAEKNSGVSSSS
+176 SAEKTSGVSSSS
-188 ESARSGNEDV
+188 ELARSGNADV
-198 SEETKNSLAN
+198 SEETKSSLAN
-208 IKNTFSSSSVS
+208 IKNTFSSSVS

-231 TAGGKLSIKMSDG
+231 NSGGKLSIKMSDG

-256 IFISEENAR
+256 IFISEENAK
-265 LVDETKKVIVCFKVR
+265 LVDETKKVIVRFKVR
-280 ADGTVPLTG
+280 ADGTVPVTG
-289 ISIVPSSLLPLQ
+289 ISILPSSLLPLQ

>member
-18 FFFVTF
+18 FFFLAF
-24 LIFSLALKFKPQ
+24 LIFSLAVKFKPQ
-36 EKFQALTINLASSPV
+36 EKFQVLTINLASFPV
-51 EKKSLPET
+51 EKKSLQET
-59 TLQKKNL
+59 TLQKKDV
-66 PSENQS
+66 PSKNQS
-72 SKEVEKIKSVEA
+72 SKDVEKIKPVEP
-84 KKVPEEKSVSKKNE
+84 KKIPEEKSSSQKNK
-98 IAKKELPASSEKQNT
+98 IVKNGLPVSSEKQKT

-119 KRSVEQLMAENNSSA
+119 KKSVEQLMAENNSSA
-134 KKTAEWNENFFD
+134 KKTAEWNESFFD

-155 IFEAQNKSSVK
+155 ISEAQNKSSVK

-176 SAEKNSGVSSSS
+176 SAEKTSGVSSSS
-188 ESARSGNEDV
+188 ESAGNGNADV
-198 SEETKNSLAN
+198 SEETKSSLAN
-208 IKNTFSSSSVS
+208 IKNTFSSSVS

-231 TAGGKLSIKMSDG
+231 NSGGKLSIKMSDG

-256 IFISEENAR
+256 IFISEENAK
-265 LVDETKKVIVCFKVR
+265 LVDETKKVIVRFKVR
-280 ADGTVPLTG
+280 ADGTVPVTG
-289 ISIVPSSLLPLQ
+289 ISILPSSLLPLQ